1 MARTRKTA
9 TATEST
15 VTTTVPTTTEPGS
28 LPLTTVVSQPLG
40 TLPITTEVVSQPQGT
55 NPQASIP
62 QNETNPLQMVV
73 SPLDHNL
80 PHGAQIFTTVLPI
93 STNPAYGLPNYPP
106 ETGGSGHAP
115 IIHEPYEPPYIRGLG
130 PVPEGRYLDYSGPYS
145 DDYSSDEGRDRAPR
159 RRRASKEPFGR
170 RNRGATTR
178 VPMTAMERIRAHEA
192 EIQKLKKNIEI
203 EQQRRQ
209 TQPSNQGA
217 GDVPIIDLG
226 TPSRRQEGARAPRTE
241 IPKSDPRVL
250 TQLGDPDDPI
260 PPFTEEVMDAHVSR
274 KFKMPTIKAYDGTGD
289 PATHVRTFSNALLL
303 QPVTDALKCRAF
315 PQTLAGMA
323 QRWYSRLPPNS
334 ISCFKDLSTA
344 FINQFI
350 SGRVHEKSS
359 ASLMNLIQGKN
370 ETLRDYLK
378 RFTKETLNIPDLD
391 NKVAMIALQQGTT
404 DVFFKMSLAKHPP
417 ESMTELQQRVG
428 KYIKAEE
435 SMKKT
440 DTGGGNNGGSN
451 KRKTEQEYDVK
462 DKYPR
467 TTRDSDSD
475 TKFTEYARLNA
486 PRSQI
491 LFDIEKDRDFRWP
504 KPLRGDPEKRN
515 KNKYCRYH
523 KDSGHDTD
531 DCRQLKDE
539 IEFLIRKGKL
549 DKFTKDGNRGNQHG
563 NYERKNYDTRDDD
576 QDHNPKPRGPV
587 INMIYGGPAAT
598 LRPNRVGGQVLPIE
612 VMDSRDDEEIRD

>member
-1 MARTRKTA
+1 MARTRRTS

-15 VTTTVPTTTEPGS
+15 IVTTTPITTVPGS
-28 LPLTTVVSQPLG
+28 LPLTTEVVTQPAG
-40 TLPITTEVVSQPQGT
+40 TTPLTTEMVSQPQGT
-55 NPQASIP
+55 NPQISIP

-80 PHGAQIFTTVLPI
+80 PHGAQISTTVLPM
-93 STNPAYGLPNYPP
+93 STNPVYGLPNYPP

-115 IIHEPYEPPYIRGLG
+115 INQGPYIRGLG
-130 PVPEGRYLDYSGPYS
+130 PIPEGRYLDYSGPYS
-145 DDYSSDEGRDRAPR
+145 DNSSDEERDQAPR
-159 RRRASKEPFGR
+159 RRRASKEPLER
-170 RNRGATTR
+170 RSQGATAR
-178 VPMTAMERIRAHEA
+178 APMTAMDRIRAHEA
-192 EIQKLKKNIEI
+192 EIQKLKRSMEM

-217 GDVPIIDLG
+217 GEIPLIDLG
-226 TPSRRQEGARAPRTE
+226 TPSRRQEGARRTE
-241 IPKSDPRVL
+241 IPRSDPRVL

-334 ISCFKDLSTA
+334 ISCFRELSTA
-344 FINQFI
+344 FISQFI

-359 ASLMNLIQGKN
+359 ASLMNLTQGKN

-417 ESMTELQQRVG
+417 P
-428 KYIKAEE
+428 
-435 SMKKT
+435 
-440 DTGGGNNGGSN
+440 
-451 KRKTEQEYDVK
+451 
-462 DKYPR
+462 PR
-467 TTRDSDSD
+467 
-475 TKFTEYARLNA
+475 E
-486 PRSQI
+486 
-491 LFDIEKDRDFRWP
+491 
-504 KPLRGDPEKRN
+504 
-515 KNKYCRYH
+515 
-523 KDSGHDTD
+523 
-531 DCRQLKDE
+531 
-539 IEFLIRKGKL
+539 
-549 DKFTKDGNRGNQHG
+549 HG
-563 NYERKNYDTRDDD
+563 
-576 QDHNPKPRGPV
+576 
-587 INMIYGGPAAT
+587 
-598 LRPNRVGGQVLPIE
+598 
-612 VMDSRDDEEIRD
+612 